1 MTKKV
6 AIDDENL
13 ESATLNGETVSD
25 VITLKGDKDAKYVIR
40 AVDRAGNVTEYTVNM
55 KPISSI
61 TAAVSSTTVS
71 NVKSSDAE
79 TISAV
84 ERQILDISEAFD
96 DGESTEDEWNKLL
109 EAAAKCKDMNKRI
122 ADVAEEIIRLT
133 DSVNGYNICKITS
146 EDKVDNERL
155 IEDIDV
161 LLGGDNLTDAER
173 EALEALRETVR
184 ALLGRIEA
192 ARAAAENDRIKA
204 VDGITNDNVK
214 LDDKE
219 PLEAA
224 KKSLQGVLSDFGDN
238 YTEKEKSDIETKLKN
253 AKEALVAIENAE
265 KAADE
270 INRLPS
276 VDYVKLSDRDE
287 VERIKKNIGSLT
299 DNERAMLGEE
309 AIGKVDALEK
319 RINELTKNA
328 DRGDVPKTEDT
339 FNIVLWVAMLLIVGC
354 VLTGMSIL
362 KKRKS
367 IL

>member
-1 MTKKV
+1 M
-6 AIDDENL
+6 
-13 ESATLNGETVSD
+13 
-25 VITLKGDKDAKYVIR
+25 
-40 AVDRAGNVTEYTVNM
+40 
-55 KPISSI
+55 
-61 TAAVSSTTVS
+61 
-71 NVKSSDAE
+71 
-79 TISAV
+79 
-84 ERQILDISEAFD
+84 
-96 DGESTEDEWNKLL
+96 
-109 EAAAKCKDMNKRI
+109 
-122 ADVAEEIIRLT
+122 
-133 DSVNGYNICKITS
+133 
-146 EDKVDNERL
+146 
-155 IEDIDV
+155 
-161 LLGGDNLTDAER
+161 
-173 EALEALRETVR
+173 RETVR
-184 ALLGRIEA
+184 ALLGRTEA

-204 VDGITNDNVK
+204 VDGITKDNVK

-238 YTEKEKSDIETKLKN
+238 YTEKEKSDIETKFKN

-287 VERIKKNIGSLT
+287 VERVKKNIGSLT

-319 RINELTKNA
+319 RNNELTKNA